1 MLILLSAAAFSFG
14 LPLFSLCLAVWLLGV
29 IIRIAILLYVSSG
42 LLLVWAGIAFAG
54 WLQRS
59 RATPADLRE

>member
-29 IIRIAILLYVSSG
+29 IIRIAILLSQLG